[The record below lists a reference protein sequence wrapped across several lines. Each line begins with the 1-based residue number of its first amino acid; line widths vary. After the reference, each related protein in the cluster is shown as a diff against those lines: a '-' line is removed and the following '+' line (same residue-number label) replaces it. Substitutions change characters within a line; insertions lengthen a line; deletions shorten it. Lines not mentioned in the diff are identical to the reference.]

1 MTLDT
6 QPRHKWRYEDYAAL
20 PADCLRHEI
29 VDGEH
34 FVNAA
39 PSLYHQTVSRRIQF
53 QLFAQIERTGRGQ
66 VFNAPVDVELT
77 DYDIVQPDLVV
88 VLKANE
94 SILTPSRMK
103 GSPDLL
109 IEILSPSNE
118 MFDRVSKKMAYERA
132 GVAEYWIVDPIART
146 IEQFALRDG
155 RYELQSTDADSLHLH
170 VLPDVT
176 IRLADVW

>member
-6 QPRHKWRYEDYAAL
+6 QPRSKWRYEDYAAL
-20 PADCLRHEI
+20 PADGLRHEI

-39 PSLYHQTVSRRIQF
+39 PSLHHQTVSRRIQF

-66 VFNAPVDVELT
+66 VFDAPVDVELA
-77 DYDIVQPDLVV
+77 DHDIVQPDLVV
-88 VLKANE
+88 VLQANE

-118 MFDRVSKKMAYERA
+118 SFDRTRKKTAYERS
-132 GVAEYWIVDPIART
+132 GVAEYWIVDPETRT
-146 IEQFALRDG
+146 IEQYVLRDG
-155 RYELQSTDADSLHLH
+155 RYELQPSAADSLRLH

-176 IRLADVW
+176 IRLAEVW